1 MSATSKKEQSN
12 ASDHQLNT
20 LTDVVRIVGE
30 TRSDVKV
37 IDRKVDR
44 VEQKIDT
51 NQQENRDRFDQQG
64 SDIAELKEMLQTLLS
79 RWLLPALIGRG
90 FTAFLLTRHLTY
102 MSLRSVK
109 VNNITLGDYPCQ

>member
-1 MSATSKKEQSN
+1 MTATSRKEQSN

-51 NQQENRDRFDQQG
+51 NQQENREHFDQQG

-79 RWLLPALIGRG
+79 R
-90 FTAFLLTRHLTY
+90 
-102 MSLRSVK
+102 
-109 VNNITLGDYPCQ
+109 